1 MDEICGVHTAGFLQ
15 KAMSTEFQTNGPFV
29 VSLISC
35 ESLSYDSSLSS
46 TKIIKIHL
54 KFIN

>member
-54 KFIN
+54 KF